1 MFLTSNIQTVCHI
14 SDGQGQNGSA
24 ITSHTI
30 TLQKYNFFFKRH
42 SEKRIKF

>member
-24 ITSHTI
+24 MTSHII
-30 TLQKYNFFFKRH
+30 TLQIYNIFSKG
-42 SEKRIKF
+42 KATK